1 MTAIPAATAKRRRRG
16 LRLLSVGGL
25 AAIVL
30 AGGLLTAPRLW
41 TPSAPPSTDES
52 AKSPLPVSVA
62 LARETPPD
70 AERTLPGNALPLA
83 EAAIYART
91 NGYIK
96 SRLAD
101 IGDHVKEGQLLAEI
115 ATPEIDAQLEQSR
128 ATLLQNR
135 ANLDRDKAKEAFA
148 RSEVKRYRDLVQNQG
163 VSKQDYESAVAS
175 LGVAS
180 ATVKATESTLKV
192 NEADIQRLVALQSFE
207 KLTAPFAG
215 VVTVRNVDPGDLV
228 SADTPNGGREMFH
241 VMRTDVL
248 RVFVSVPQT
257 FSTSLRVGQDAVV
270 YRREDPTRTFPGKV
284 ARTANALDPNTRT
297 LLTEVDVPNP
307 RESLRP
313 GMYLQ
318 VKFLFKRDVPT
329 AMIPA
334 AAVVTRTGGPMVG
347 VLDDQKAVRYQPVEL
362 GRDYGAEIQVVS
374 GLKPG
379 DSVVIRPGDDLPE
392 GTVVRPLPLPAR

>member
-1 MTAIPAATAKRRRRG
+1 VAIAQ
-16 LRLLSVGGL
+16 
-25 AAIVL
+25 
-30 AGGLLTAPRLW
+30 
-41 TPSAPPSTDES
+41 
-52 AKSPLPVSVA
+52 
-62 LARETPPD
+62 ETPPD

-101 IGDHVKEGQLLAEI
+101 IGDHVKEGQLLAVI

-128 ATLLQNR
+128 ATLLQTR
-135 ANLDRDKAKEAFA
+135 ANLDRDKAKEVFA
-148 RSEVKRYRDLVQNQG
+148 RSEAKRYRDLVQNQG
-163 VSKQDYESAVAS
+163 VSRQDYESAIAS

-192 NEADIQRLVALQSFE
+192 NEADIQRLTALQSFE
-207 KLTAPFAG
+207 KVTAPFAG
-215 VVTVRNVDPGDLV
+215 VVTVRNIDTGDLV
-228 SADTPNGGREMFH
+228 SADAPNGKQMFH

-248 RVFVSVPQT
+248 RVFVNVPQV
-257 FSTSLRVGQDAVV
+257 FSTSLPVGADAVV

-284 ARTANALDPNTRT
+284 ARTADALDPNTRT

-307 RESLRP
+307 QDALRP

-329 AMIPA
+329 TMVPA
-334 AAVVTRTGGPMVG
+334 AAVVTRTAGPMVA
-347 VLDDQKAVRYQPVEL
+347 VLDDQKAVRYRPVQL
-362 GRDYGAEIQVVS
+362 GRDYGAQIQVIS

-379 DSVVIRPGDDLPE
+379 DSVVVRPGDDLPE
-392 GTVVRPLPLPAR
+392 GTVVRPLPLVQ

>member
-1 MTAIPAATAKRRRRG
+1 MTANAAATAKRGRRG

-25 AAIVL
+25 AAVVL
-30 AGGLLTAPRLW
+30 AGGVLAAPRLW
-41 TPSAPPSTDES
+41 TPAAPPPADES
-52 AKSPLPVSVA
+52 AKGPPPISVA

-83 EAAIYART
+83 EAALYART

-101 IGDHVKEGQLLAEI
+101 IGDHVKEGELLAEI

-135 ANLDRDKAKEAFA
+135 ANLDRDKAKEVFA
-148 RSEVKRYRDLVQNQG
+148 RSEAKRYRDLVQNQG
-163 VSKQDYESAVAS
+163 VSRQDYESAVAS

-207 KLTAPFAG
+207 KVTAPFAG
-215 VVTVRNVDPGDLV
+215 VVTARNIDTGDLV

-248 RVFVSVPQT
+248 RVFVNVPQT
-257 FSTSLRVGQDAVV
+257 FSTSVRVGQDAVV
-270 YRREDPTRTFPGKV
+270 YRREDPTRMFPGKV
-284 ARTANALDPNTRT
+284 ARTADALDPNTRT

-307 RESLRP
+307 HDALRP

-318 VKFLFKRDVPT
+318 VKLLFKRDVPT
-329 AMIPA
+329 TMIPA

-347 VLDDQKAVRYQPVEL
+347 VLEDQKAVRYRPVEL

-392 GTVVRPLPLPAR
+392 GTVVRPLPLPAQ